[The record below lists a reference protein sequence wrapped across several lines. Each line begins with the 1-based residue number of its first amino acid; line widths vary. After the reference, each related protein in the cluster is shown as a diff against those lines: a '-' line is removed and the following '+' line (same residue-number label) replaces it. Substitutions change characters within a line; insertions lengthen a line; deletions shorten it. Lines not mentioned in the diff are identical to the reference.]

1 MILSQVDVIS
11 TSEQGSSVVVGI
23 GVVVARNVQVRQHL
37 SMIDEQLPS
46 DIMRIK
52 KFHGQT
58 HTGAMTCKYY

>member
-1 MILSQVDVIS
+1 M
-11 TSEQGSSVVVGI
+11 VVGI